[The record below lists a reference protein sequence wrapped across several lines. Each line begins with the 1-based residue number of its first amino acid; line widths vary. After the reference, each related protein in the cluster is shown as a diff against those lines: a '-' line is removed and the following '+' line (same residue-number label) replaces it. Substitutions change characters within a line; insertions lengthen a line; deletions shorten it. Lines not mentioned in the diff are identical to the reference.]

1 MKAYRTEQIYTE
13 NNISLDHFI
22 KLKLP
27 DGCIGMQLLF
37 KTKKALR
44 AFAGKKAVTVE
55 VGVETNPVRG
65 EQ

>member
-1 MKAYRTEQIYTE
+1 MKAYRTEQLYTE
-13 NNISLDHFI
+13 KDILLNHFI

-27 DGCIGMQLLF
+27 DGCIGMQLVF

-44 AFAGKKAVTVE
+44 AFDRKAGINE